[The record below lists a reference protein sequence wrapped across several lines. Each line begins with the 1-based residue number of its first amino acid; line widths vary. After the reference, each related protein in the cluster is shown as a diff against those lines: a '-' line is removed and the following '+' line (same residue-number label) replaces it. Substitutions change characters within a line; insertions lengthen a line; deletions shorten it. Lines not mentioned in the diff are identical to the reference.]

1 MHKAA
6 GIQKT
11 LDATDDSQQHSQ
23 QQRLNRCY
31 QPGGIGW
38 RLFWSKVPLR
48 SSNHKWYLSAMHN
61 SVKSINHW
69 VTAPCTIMSL
79 PLMEHRCA
87 HRKVELHGPYGV
99 FFSGDSIKHHKYM
112 PSMSQTCPSSREC
125 LMLIVA
131 DVQATA
137 DTLLSAYAYN
147 PVESTPVG
155 ALAN

>member
-61 SVKSINHW
+61 SVKSSNHW
-69 VTAPCTIMSL
+69 VTTPCTIMSL
-79 PLMEHRCA
+79 PFMEHRCA

-99 FFSGDSIKHHKYM
+99 FF
-112 PSMSQTCPSSREC
+112 
-125 LMLIVA
+125 LV
-131 DVQATA
+131 
-137 DTLLSAYAYN
+137 TLLSIINICHQCHKSVQVAENASLSANVDSCRCPSHSGY
-147 PVESTPVG
+147 
-155 ALAN
+155 LAFCICL